1 MLKAET
7 TPATP
12 PVSTPSGVIVG
23 GGSGTLR
30 DPRGPRSEPRTM
42 TTPEPDDSPQP
53 VRRSD
58 FRLDVSDA
66 VPLDGPFEIAASVV
80 APADVDATSG
90 ARILCCLPGGF
101 LSRSYFDLL
110 VPRGTGSQTDAEDRR
125 FSFAE
130 AMAARGFVTLAF
142 DHLGVG
148 ESSKPD
154 PIEGGYALGLEAIAR
169 ANQRAL
175 ELALERLAQEGGA
188 PGLPALRDPVTIGV
202 GHSMG
207 SMLTVEQQAL
217 ARPHRALVLF
227 SFSTHGTPAF
237 LDDAMRAYAND
248 PARLR
253 REIGELARRTQGSPY
268 PERASDSEENRRA
281 AFGVGTAPS
290 AAEDA
295 LHAASTN
302 LLAVGG
308 LASMVPGG
316 FAPAAEQIDVP
327 VFMWVGDH
335 DLHDDRHTRQELP
348 RSPLVTTR
356 ILEDCWHCHFVAN
369 TREVLWRETA
379 AWLQATLAD
388 RPETS
393 GEESSRR
400 RGGVMA

>member
-1 MLKAET
+1 MTA
-7 TPATP
+7 P
-12 PVSTPSGVIVG
+12 
-23 GGSGTLR
+23 
-30 DPRGPRSEPRTM
+30 EPRNSR
-42 TTPEPDDSPQP
+42 PR
-53 VRRSD
+53 VRRAD
-58 FRLDVSDA
+58 FRLDVSEV
-66 VPLDGPFEIAASVV
+66 VPLAGRFEIAASVV
-80 APADVDATSG
+80 APADIEERRG
-90 ARILCCLPGGF
+90 APILCCLPGGF

-110 VPRGTGSQTDAEDRR
+110 IPGEPETESAASPRR

-148 ESSKPD
+148 ESSRPE
-154 PIEGGYALGLEAIAR
+154 PIEGGYELGLEAIAR

-175 ELALERLAQEGGA
+175 ELALERLGRGDEGL
-188 PGLPALRDPVTIGV
+188 GLPALPDPRTIGV

-227 SFSTHGTPAF
+227 SFSTRGTPAF
-237 LDDAMRAYAND
+237 LDDAMREYAND
-248 PARLR
+248 PERLR
-253 REIGELARRTQGSPY
+253 REIGRLARRSMGSPY

-281 AFGVGTAPS
+281 AFGVGTAPQ

-316 FAPAAEQIDVP
+316 FAPAAEQVDVP

-335 DLHDDRHTRQELP
+335 DLHDDRHTRSELP
-348 RSPLVTTR
+348 RSPAVTTR

-369 TREVLWRETA
+369 TREALWHETAEWLRET
-379 AWLQATLAD
+379 LA
-388 RPETS
+388 PH
-393 GEESSRR
+393 
-400 RGGVMA
+400 